1 MKTFK
6 PPFMVGKIQDRAV
19 LDSDGREVVVFPKGC
34 EYLALEYVELIN
46 ENLKGYQ
53 NGATAGAIAMKYRV
67 AVGRIGCP
75 HCGIVAIGAIT
86 TAKCDWCEFDRFD
99 LKE

>member
-6 PPFMVGKIQDRAV
+6 PPFKIGLKQGRAV
-19 LDSDGREVVVFPKGC
+19 LDRDGHEVVVFPKGC
-34 EYLALEYVELIN
+34 EFLALEYVELIN
-46 ENLKGYQ
+46 EDLKGYQ
-53 NGATAGAIAMKYRV
+53 NGATAGNIAMKYGV

-86 TAKCDWCEFDRFD
+86 TKECDWCEKDRFN
-99 LKE
+99 LK